1 MLIIG
6 ERINSTIKSV
16 RKAIMERDAE
26 FLQNLAKSQVEG
38 GADYIDVN
46 VSTEKGGSFDIENME
61 WTVEKVQEIVDKPL
75 TIDSP
80 NPETLEA
87 GLRKCQQKAMINS
100 ISAEPD
106 KLATILPLARE
117 FDAEIIALAIGEEGI
132 PPDVEGRFRA
142 CQKIAESAQKHG
154 IALGKLYFDPLA
166 LAVSADTSQGI
177 ITLETLRRIKSQ
189 LPEAK
194 TILGL
199 SNISFGLPGR
209 SLVNGSF
216 LLMAMYAGLDSAIMD
231 PRDRKLMSVIKAGEM
246 VLGKDNYCLNYLKA
260 YRKGLLEP

>member
-6 ERINSTIKSV
+6 EKINSTIKSV

-46 VSTEKGGSFDIENME
+46 VSTEKGGNFDIENME

-80 NPETLEA
+80 NLETLEA

-132 PPDVEGRFRA
+132 PPDAEGRFRA

-166 LAVSADTSQGI
+166 LTVSADTSQGI

-231 PRDRKLMSVIKAGEM
+231 PGDRKLMSVIKAGEM

-260 YRKGLLEP
+260 YRKGLLEL